1 MGAMSSDHANNI
13 VLSAGKFDPDGGGL
27 AGLKTLFAQIGS
39 ERPQRL
45 VIHFHGGL
53 VSREAGERDASELS
67 PQYALAGA
75 KALFVIWETGWTE
88 VVSQKLPRI
97 FQEDIFKRILRRV
110 TQFVQGKLEK
120 ELGPEG
126 AKGIDDE
133 LPLPF
138 EQEVQEEI
146 DKGKA
151 GGQMFSD
158 LPVDHFSSEVVSGPD
173 ESSLSAVERQ
183 QIQAEIENDTQLQE
197 QVLSI
202 AQSREPAT
210 EATGKGEELT
220 PVTSLIDEEKLNDI
234 APLQTPPGAP
244 APKAIL
250 STIKLGKSI
259 AVIVGAVIWRF
270 AKKRDH
276 GPYLTI
282 VEEIMRE
289 FYVRAAGRFLWQ
301 GMKDE
306 VDGAFQPGA
315 NCGGTALVMNL
326 EEMWMAGIKP
336 QVTLVGHSAGS
347 IYIARLLKELDD
359 KLPGDFKVSVILI
372 APACTFKVLADSLEG
387 AGKRVAGLRIFGMG
401 DPVERKDAIVPL
413 VYPASL
419 LYFVSG
425 VLEDD
430 RDEPIVGMQRYYGVP
445 YADAGFDDIASVRT
459 FNYLERDHAFAWALA
474 SGAYGANCDMQSHGG
489 WIRADQTRES
499 VLYIIKNGYG
509 YS

>member
-1 MGAMSSDHANNI
+1 MGAMSTGHANNM
-13 VLSAGKFDPDGGGL
+13 VLSAGKFDPDGDGL
-27 AGLKTLFAQIGS
+27 VGLKNLFTQIGS
-39 ERPQRL
+39 EQPQRL

-53 VSREAGERDASELS
+53 VSREGGERDADDLS
-67 PQYALAGA
+67 RQYALAGA
-75 KALFVIWETGWTE
+75 KSLFVIWETSWLE
-88 VVSQKLPRI
+88 VTSQKLPKI
-97 FQEDIFKRILRRV
+97 VQEDIFKRILRRV
-110 TQFVQGKLEK
+110 TQFVKGKLDK

-133 LPLPF
+133 LTLPF
-138 EQEVQEEI
+138 EQDVQEEI
-146 DKGKA
+146 DRGKA
-151 GGQMFSD
+151 GEQMFSH
-158 LPVDHFSSEVVSGPD
+158 LPVDRLSSEIASRPD

-183 QIQAEIENDTQLQE
+183 QIQVEIENDTQLQD

-202 AQSREPAT
+202 AQSHEPAT
-210 EATGKGEELT
+210 EARGKGEEVT
-220 PVTSLIDEEKLNDI
+220 PVTSLIDEEKLNEI
-234 APLQTPPGAP
+234 APLQTVPGAP

-250 STIKLGKSI
+250 STIKLGKSV

-306 VDGAFQPGA
+306 VDGAFQSGA
-315 NCGGTALVMNL
+315 NCGGTALVTSL
-326 EEMWMAGIKP
+326 DEMWQAGIKP

-347 IYIARLLKELDD
+347 IYIARLLKELND
-359 KLPGDFKVSVILI
+359 KLPGDFKVNVILI
-372 APACTFKVLADSLEG
+372 APACTFKILADSLKG
-387 AGKRVAGLRIFGMG
+387 AGKRVDGLRIFGMG

-430 RDEPIVGMQRYYGVP
+430 RDEPLVGMQRYYGGS

-459 FNYLERDHAFAWALA
+459 FNHLKRDHAFAWALA
-474 SGAYGANCDMQSHGG
+474 SGANGANCDMKSHGG
-489 WIRADQTRES
+489 WVSADQTLQS

-509 YS
+509 YA

>member
-1 MGAMSSDHANNI
+1 MSTDHANNI
-13 VLSAGKFDPDGGGL
+13 VLSAGKFDPGGDGL

-39 ERPQRL
+39 EKPQRL

-53 VSREAGERDASELS
+53 VSREQGERDAAELS
-67 PQYALAGA
+67 QQYALTGA
-75 KALFVIWETGWTE
+75 KPLFVIWETGWME
-88 VVSQKLPRI
+88 VISQKLPRI

-110 TQFVQGKLEK
+110 TQFVEGKLEK

-126 AKGIDDE
+126 GKGIDDE
-133 LPLPF
+133 LTLPF
-138 EQEVQEEI
+138 EQEVQAEI
-146 DKGKA
+146 DKGRT
-151 GGQMFSD
+151 GDQMFSD
-158 LPVDHFSSEVVSGPD
+158 LPVDQLSSEVASGPD
-173 ESSLSAVERQ
+173 ESSLSPAERQ
-183 QIQAEIENDTQLQE
+183 QIQVEIANDTQLQE

-202 AQSREPAT
+202 VQSREPAT
-210 EATGKGEELT
+210 QASSKGEYAI
-220 PVTSLIDEEKLNDI
+220 PVTSLIDEEKLNEI

-306 VDGAFQPGA
+306 VDEAFQAGEDY
-315 NCGGTALVMNL
+315 GGTALAMSL
-326 EEMWMAGIKP
+326 DEMWKSGIKP

-347 IYIARLLKELDD
+347 IYIARLLKELDA
-359 KLPGDFKVSVILI
+359 KLPGDFTVSVILI
-372 APACTFKVLADSLEG
+372 APACTFKVLADSLKD
-387 AGKRVAGLRIFGMG
+387 AGKRIAGLRIFGMR
-401 DPVERKDAIVPL
+401 DLVERSDAIVPL

-430 RDEPIVGMQRYYGVP
+430 RDEPLVGMQRYYAGP
-445 YADAGFDDIASVRT
+445 YANAGFDDIASVKT
-459 FNYLERDHAFAWALA
+459 FIYLQREHAFAWALA
-474 SGAYGANCDMQSHGG
+474 SGAFGANCDMKSHGG